1 MGLKTR
7 TMDEYMTATKKS
19 ITGNDDIEECRFARS
34 ILDEN
39 SEAFALMHEKYLAG
53 CSLGGKTTQE
63 MRCNAGWHFNIL
75 MEDGYSREEALNW
88 IESQMSLEHRN
99 LYVNEERFT
108 ATSRLAAEMGRRE
121 VSDSE
126 LEKIASELDMDV
138 HILRANVNAFRENQE
153 RFTRTSRLAA
163 EMGRREVSESE
174 LEKIAS
180 ELDMKV
186 KDLKENAESMLRVQN
201 KFTAFFTATNRL
213 ASEMGRRDVSEDELK
228 EVAQNLDIE
237 KVEDLIKHVEAFRKN
252 QDRFTVVVRFA
263 AETRIRDVSED
274 EDIAV
279 AKRFGMKIVD
289 LHTRVKPFTDNWD
302 GRRETTLVF
311 DGTNR

>member
-1 MGLKTR
+1 MSRYVKSTNFNDAVYLDIIPFAHPLGGSPTDILSARNYAICMESWSRNVLMPLHEHEGTSIALCSKETGKLYAKHVVDGTIKDLERIFQNDPSKIISASTDRLVLGYHPCSMYDPLHWSNMGLKTR

-88 IESQMSLEHRN
+88 IENEMSLEHRN

-121 VSDSE
+121 VSESE
-126 LEKIASELDMDV
+126 FEKIASELDMDV
-138 HILRANVNAFRENQE
+138 SILRANVNAFRENQE
-153 RFTRTSRLAA
+153 QFTATSRLAA
-163 EMGRREVSESE
+163 EMGRR
-174 LEKIAS
+174 
-180 ELDMKV
+180 
-186 KDLKENAESMLRVQN
+186 
-201 KFTAFFTATNRL
+201 
-213 ASEMGRRDVSEDELK
+213 DVSD
-228 EVAQNLDIE
+228 
-237 KVEDLIKHVEAFRKN
+237 
-252 QDRFTVVVRFA
+252 
-263 AETRIRDVSED
+263 SEC
-274 EDIAV
+274 
-279 AKRFGMKIVD
+279 
-289 LHTRVKPFTDNWD
+289 
-302 GRRETTLVF
+302 
-311 DGTNR
+311 